1 MNTKIL
7 MISCA
12 VFLIIS
18 GLLLSFVPE
27 EISRI
32 LIIGTNQTSI
42 LFLQILGSL
51 YLGFGM
57 LNWMTKNNLIGGIY
71 SRPLVI
77 GNLAYF
83 LVSTFALIK
92 IVGKYSEN
100 EFIIILS
107 LTILYIV
114 FTLSFG
120 YVFMKNPQKI
130 TNKN

>member
-7 MISCA
+7 MISSA
-12 VFLIIS
+12 VFLTIS
-18 GLLLSFVPE
+18 GLLLTFVPE

-32 LIIGTNQTSI
+32 LNIGTNQTLI

-77 GNLAYF
+77 GNLAHF

-92 IVGKYSEN
+92 IAGKYSEN
-100 EFIIILS
+100 EFVIILS
-107 LTILYIV
+107 LTILYSV

-120 YVFMKNPQKI
+120 YVFMKNPNKI
-130 TNKN
+130 ASTD